1 MSTVFAV
8 ANVLH
13 SLQALKET
21 VPPNEWSE
29 TPLPV
34 LAAPGWWLNQ
44 VAQDLGQPAG
54 IEPAEIH
61 GCSVV
66 RADDISEPFLIDHDG
81 KVYPVLPQWLRA
93 KSSAADSEGG
103 EV

>member
-1 MSTVFAV
+1 MSTVFAI

-34 LAAPGWWLNQ
+34 IAAPGWWMRQ
-44 VAQDLGQPAG
+44 VAEELGQPADL
-54 IEPAEIH
+54 EPAEVH

-66 RADDISEPFLIDHDG
+66 RNDDISEPVLVAHDG
-81 KVYPVLPQWLRA
+81 KTYPVLPAWMRA
-93 KSSAADSEGG
+93 KEAT
-103 EV
+103 

>member
-1 MSTVFAV
+1 MSTVFDI

-21 VPPNEWSE
+21 IHPSQWNE

-34 LAAPGWWLNQ
+34 IAAPGWWLNQ
-44 VAQDLGQPAG
+44 VAAELGQPAG
-54 IEPAEIH
+54 VEPAKVH

-66 RADDISEPFLIDHDG
+66 RNDDIAEPVLVAHDG
-81 KVYPVLPQWLRA
+81 KVYPVLPAWMRA
-93 KSSAADSEGG
+93 KKVST
-103 EV
+103 

>member
-1 MSTVFAV
+1 MSTVFDI

-21 VPPNEWSE
+21 IPAWEWSE

-34 LAAPGWWLNQ
+34 IAAPGWWLRR
-44 VAQDLGQPAG
+44 VAEDLGQPADL
-54 IEPAEIH
+54 EPDRIH

-66 RADDISEPFLIDHDG
+66 RNDTLAEPVLVTHDG
-81 KVYPVLPQWLRA
+81 KVHRIKPAWARA
-93 KSSAADSEGG
+93 AEAAKAD
-103 EV
+103 